1 MDTVNLMNNM
11 DSVNMA
17 SKANGYHH
25 GNLRAELL
33 MAAMDILDESG
44 IEAVTIRQ
52 VARRVGVGHSAPAN
66 HFPHKQALLTQL
78 AINIFNE
85 LGSLIKSQLQSAP
98 EDVSEKISLLANTL
112 VEFGLAKPN
121 QYRLLWRRDYLDN
134 SSEELNCAMD
144 IIYDELLAT
153 LASSKKSKVSVE
165 SKAIAL
171 WSMIQGYVT
180 MRIDG
185 NLEAKNDEVSG
196 QERQQAIIEVLLR
209 GILS

>member
-1 MDTVNLMNNM
+1 MPLKK
-11 DSVNMA
+11 S
-17 SKANGYHH
+17 GYHH

-33 MAAMDILDESG
+33 IAAIEILDESG

-52 VARRVGVGHSAPAN
+52 VARKAGVGHSAPAN

-78 AINIFNE
+78 AINIFTE
-85 LGSLIKSQLQSAP
+85 LGNLIKSQLQSAP
-98 EDVSEKISLLANTL
+98 EGLSEKIAVFANTL

-134 SSEELNCAMD
+134 ASEELNSAMD
-144 IIYDELLAT
+144 VIYDELLAV
-153 LASSKKSKVSVE
+153 LASNKKSRVSVE

-171 WSMIQGYVT
+171 WSMIQGYVS

-185 NLEAKNDEVSG
+185 NLEAKQDEVSG
-196 QERQQAIIEVLLR
+196 QDRQQAIVEVLIH
-209 GILS
+209 GIVS

>member
-1 MDTVNLMNNM
+1 
-11 DSVNMA
+11 
-17 SKANGYHH
+17 
-25 GNLRAELL
+25 
-33 MAAMDILDESG
+33 MAAIEILDESG

-78 AINIFNE
+78 AINIFTE

-98 EDVSEKISLLANTL
+98 EDLREKIAVFANTL

-134 SSEELNCAMD
+134 NNEELNGAMD
-144 IIYDELLAT
+144 VIYDELLET
-153 LASSKKSKVSVE
+153 LASPKKSQVSVE

-171 WSMIQGYVT
+171 WSMIQGYVS

-185 NLEAKNDEVSG
+185 NLQAKQDEVSG
-196 QERQQAIIEVLLR
+196 QDRQQAIIEVLLH